1 MGVSDRIAFQRAC
14 PEAPRS
20 NSHPSAA
27 GSLSS
32 DYHEAP
38 CVSISLAPFIHKPH
52 PFHFWMVGWLQK
64 LPLSTMRAEY
74 LTMNT
79 KYPGKTSTTFK
90 SERPSNSH
98 SIHTLSQNPLLFPL
112 MNRSSRACMEGMS
125 GEEVV
130 NDLLRLGT
138 KVSDWRRN
146 SRRWGSVDD
155 KVRLLRHSARLR
167 WKEETDSVRENI
179 MAEEFCFGCLPPFAF
194 LSLPDVIPTRHV
206 SLVLHLSPCC
216 GSSPTCAD
224 LRLSRS
230 PQSNQQEPVLLFRFE
245 LVSICPQLL
254 CLMWKWTEALNE
266 VWLLCGVLYGQQSLS
281 VESKRSNCL
290 KSWCW
295 GRGEANVTKCV
306 NSHVPKWN
314 ESCYFKIYLAVWSMN
329 KLTGGWR
336 GSGSLTLYI
345 PTYFS

>member
-64 LPLSTMRAEY
+64 LPLSTMRTEY

-79 KYPGKTSTTFK
+79 KYSGKTSTTFK

-138 KVSDWRRN
+138 KVSEWRRN

-155 KVRLLRHSARLR
+155 KVGLLRHSAGLR
-167 WKEETDSVRENI
+167 WKEETDRVRQNI

-194 LSLPDVIPTRHV
+194 LSLPHVIPTRHV
-206 SLVLHLSPCC
+206 SLVLHLSPCR
-216 GSSPTCAD
+216 GSSPTCAG
-224 LRLSRS
+224 LYRVLSKPISRDQCWCS
-230 PQSNQQEPVLLFRFE
+230 DFSWLAF
-245 LVSICPQLL
+245 CPQLR
-254 CLMWKWTEALNE
+254 CLIWK
-266 VWLLCGVLYGQQSLS
+266 
-281 VESKRSNCL
+281 
-290 KSWCW
+290 
-295 GRGEANVTKCV
+295 
-306 NSHVPKWN
+306 
-314 ESCYFKIYLAVWSMN
+314 
-329 KLTGGWR
+329 
-336 GSGSLTLYI
+336 
-345 PTYFS
+345 